1 MHLDLV
7 KCECV
12 EQAGVFDLIE
22 KRVALQHHL
31 AEQFSVAD
39 GASRTRQERQRGGTR
54 FAVWGQSDGL
64 SESADGGSAEAGLSQ
79 FVAVHP
85 QGLGVERAVFEV
97 TGYLQTFAVQ

>member
-1 MHLDLV
+1 
-7 KCECV
+7 
-12 EQAGVFDLIE
+12 VFDLIE

-31 AEQFSVAD
+31 VEQFSVAD